1 MGSNAVKTQ
10 PELELRALD
19 VFVTVVEAGGM
30 THAARRL
37 GTTQPAVSQTIAN
50 LEAGLGV
57 TLIDR
62 SVRPLKLT
70 TQGGILYERAKL
82 LLAEARDAVRAVS
95 DPGRQALPL
104 VRVGLVDTF
113 AATVAPHLIEA
124 LRPAAVQWSVRSG
137 LSPDHE
143 QALLAREADVIVV
156 GEVMEDTPG
165 LERHQVLA
173 EPFFLAVPAAFEG
186 PLDDLAALA
195 GRLDLVRFSNRSF
208 FGRRVEQHLRRIRVE
223 PTRRLEFDTADAVMA
238 MVGAGIGWA
247 IMTPLCLL
255 QGIAY
260 AGRIRCLPLPGPGF
274 GRRLTLIARQQEF
287 GDLPGRIAEAAAE
300 VLRERCLPAIAEHA
314 AFAVAQMRVGDSA

>member
-1 MGSNAVKTQ
+1 MGANAVKTQ

-70 TQGGILYERAKL
+70 TQGGILYERAQL
-82 LLAEARDAVRAVS
+82 LLAEARDAARAVS

-173 EPFFLAVPAAFEG
+173 EPFVLAGPAAYEG

-195 GRLDLVRFSNRSF
+195 GHLDLVRFS
-208 FGRRVEQHLRRIRVE
+208 
-223 PTRRLEFDTADAVMA
+223 
-238 MVGAGIGWA
+238 
-247 IMTPLCLL
+247 
-255 QGIAY
+255 
-260 AGRIRCLPLPGPGF
+260 
-274 GRRLTLIARQQEF
+274 ARQM
-287 GDLPGRIAEAAAE
+287 G
-300 VLRERCLPAIAEHA
+300 
-314 AFAVAQMRVGDSA
+314 